1 MAGPRTVGVV
11 VGNPKTQSRTLALA
25 EQVATAAA
33 DAAALDGTGGPTIDL
48 AELGPELFDWS
59 STGVREAVDAIRSCA
74 LVVVA
79 SPTYKASYTG
89 LLKSFLDWFSTSDL
103 LGVTV
108 VPVMTGA
115 GAHHAL
121 GVEVHL
127 RPVLVE
133 LGATLPTRG
142 LYVTEGELEEAGVV
156 ITTWLRAAGPQ
167 LRQALAQIPA
177 TAERRDP

>member
-1 MAGPRTVGVV
+1 VSTVGLV
-11 VGNPKTQSRTLALA
+11 VGNPKAQSRTLALA
-25 EQVATAAA
+25 EAVATAAA
-33 DAAALDGTGGPTIDL
+33 DAAGLDGTDRLTVDL
-48 AELGPELFDWS
+48 AELGPQLFDWS
-59 STGVREAVDAIRSCA
+59 STTVKETVLGIRSCA

-89 LLKSFLDWFSTSDL
+89 LLKSFLDWFSTTDL

-121 GVEVHL
+121 AVEVHL

-142 LYVTEGELEEAGVV
+142 LYVTEGELSETDDVLRA
-156 ITTWLRAAGPQ
+156 WLGAAGPQ
-167 LRQALAQIPA
+167 LRRAVAGEAP
-177 TAERRDP
+177 

>member
-1 MAGPRTVGVV
+1 MSTVGLV
-11 VGNPKTQSRTLALA
+11 VGNPKKQSRTLALA

-33 DAAALDGTGGPTIDL
+33 RAAGLDGADKLTVDL
-48 AELGPELFDWS
+48 ADFGPDLFDWS
-59 STGVREAVDAIRSCA
+59 SPRVKEAHDGISSCS

-89 LLKSFLDWFSTSDL
+89 LLKSFLDWFSTTDL
-103 LGVTV
+103 EGVTV

-121 GVEVHL
+121 AVEVHL
-127 RPVLVE
+127 RPVLLE

-142 LYVTEGELEEAGVV
+142 LYVTEGELAEADVA
-156 ITTWLRAAGPQ
+156 ISTWLRAAGPQ
-167 LRQALAQIPA
+167 LRQAVPA
-177 TAERRDP
+177 SGDR

>member
-1 MAGPRTVGVV
+1 MSTVGLV
-11 VGNPKTQSRTLALA
+11 VGNPKARSRTLELGEA
-25 EQVATAAA
+25 VAAAAA
-33 DAAALDGTGGPTIDL
+33 DAAGVDGADRLTVDL
-48 AELGPELFDWS
+48 ADFGPQLFDWS
-59 STGVREAVDAIRSCA
+59 STQVKETVEEIRACS
-74 LVVVA
+74 LVIVA

-89 LLKSFLDWFSTSDL
+89 LLKSFLDWFSTTDL

-121 GVEVHL
+121 AVEVHL

-142 LYVTEGELEEAGVV
+142 LYVTESELAAADDV
-156 ITTWLRAAGPQ
+156 IIEWLLAAGPQ
-167 LRQALAQIPA
+167 LRQSVSTLRP
-177 TAERRDP
+177 

>member
-1 MAGPRTVGVV
+1 MSAVGLV
-11 VGNPKTQSRTLALA
+11 VGNPKAGSRTL
-25 EQVATAAA
+25 
-33 DAAALDGTGGPTIDL
+33 DL
-48 AELGPELFDWS
+48 AEAVAAAAAGASGLDGADRLTVDLAGLGPDLFDGS
-59 STGVREAVDAIRSCA
+59 SARVKETVERIRSCS

-89 LLKSFLDWFSTSDL
+89 LLKSFLDWFSTTDL

-115 GAHHAL
+115 GAQHAL
-121 GVEVHL
+121 AVEVHL

-142 LYVTEGELEEAGVV
+142 LFVTEVDLDGPDVA
-156 ITTWLRAAGPQ
+156 ITEWLRTAGPQ
-167 LRQALAQIPA
+167 LRQSVTP
-177 TAERRDP
+177 RP

>member
-1 MAGPRTVGVV
+1 MSTVGLA
-11 VGNPKTQSRTLALA
+11 VGNPKAQSRTLALA
-25 EQVATAAA
+25 EAVAGAAA
-33 DAAALDGTGGPTIDL
+33 EATGLDGTDRLTVDL
-48 AELGPELFDWS
+48 AELGPQLFDWS
-59 STGVREAVDAIRSCA
+59 SAPVREAVDGIRSCA

-89 LLKSFLDWFSTSDL
+89 ILKSFLDWFSTTDL

-121 GVEVHL
+121 AVEVHL

-142 LYVTEGELEEAGVV
+142 LYVTEGELADADVT
-156 ITTWLRAAGPQ
+156 ITTWLDAAGAQ
-167 LRQALAQIPA
+167 LRRAVTRQ
-177 TAERRDP
+177 DP

>member
-1 MAGPRTVGVV
+1 
-11 VGNPKTQSRTLALA
+11 
-25 EQVATAAA
+25 
-33 DAAALDGTGGPTIDL
+33 
-48 AELGPELFDWS
+48 
-59 STGVREAVDAIRSCA
+59 
-74 LVVVA
+74 VA

-89 LLKSFLDWFSTSDL
+89 ILKSFLDWFSTTDL

-121 GVEVHL
+121 AVEVHL

-142 LYVTEGELEEAGVV
+142 LYVTEGELADADVT
-156 ITTWLRAAGPQ
+156 ITTWLDAAGAQ
-167 LRQALAQIPA
+167 LRRAVTRQ
-177 TAERRDP
+177 DP

>member
-1 MAGPRTVGVV
+1 MVAPSARSVSTVGLV
-11 VGNPKTQSRTLALA
+11 VGNPKAQSRTLALA
-25 EQVATAAA
+25 ESVATAAA
-33 DAAALDGTGGPTIDL
+33 DAAGLDGADRLTVDL
-48 AELGPELFDWS
+48 AELGPQLFDWS
-59 STGVREAVDAIRSCA
+59 SATVKEAVQGVRSCA

-89 LLKSFLDWFSTSDL
+89 LLKSFLDWFSTTDL

-121 GVEVHL
+121 AVEVHL

-142 LYVTEGELEEAGVV
+142 LYVTEGELAEADDR
-156 ITTWLRAAGPQ
+156 LRRGWVRPGPSCGG
-167 LRQALAQIPA
+167 PWPG
-177 TAERRDP
+177 DP

>member
-1 MAGPRTVGVV
+1 MSTVGLV
-11 VGNPKTQSRTLALA
+11 VGNPKAQSRTLALA
-25 EQVATAAA
+25 ESVATAAA
-33 DAAALDGTGGPTIDL
+33 DAAGLDGADRLTVDL
-48 AELGPELFDWS
+48 AELGPRLFDWS
-59 STGVREAVDAIRSCA
+59 SETVKEAVRGICSCA

-89 LLKSFLDWFSTSDL
+89 LLKSFLDWFSTTDL

-121 GVEVHL
+121 AVEVHL

-133 LGATLPTRG
+133 LGASLPTRG
-142 LYVTEGELEEAGVV
+142 LYVTEDQLEVLDDVV
-156 ITTWLRAAGPQ
+156 GAWMEHAAPSLRAAVGSTQ
-167 LRQALAQIPA
+167 LG
-177 TAERRDP
+177 

>member
-1 MAGPRTVGVV
+1 MQLRIGLDL
-11 VGNPKTQSRTLALA
+11 LA
-25 EQVATAAA
+25 QVA
-33 DAAALDGTGGPTIDL
+33 LKNPHLSGIGFDL
-48 AELGPELFDWS
+48 AEVGPQLFDWS
-59 STGVREAVDAIRSCA
+59 SATVKEAVQGVRSCA

-89 LLKSFLDWFSTSDL
+89 LLKSFLDWFGTADL

-121 GVEVHL
+121 AVEVHL

-142 LYVTEGELEEAGVV
+142 LYVTEGELSETDDVLKAWLVAARPQ
-156 ITTWLRAAGPQ
+156 LRAATGGNP
-167 LRQALAQIPA
+167 
-177 TAERRDP
+177 

>member
-1 MAGPRTVGVV
+1 MSAVGLV
-11 VGNPKTQSRTLALA
+11 VGNPKAGSRTLELGEA
-25 EQVATAAA
+25 VAAAAA
-33 DAAALDGTGGPTIDL
+33 DAAGLDGADRLTIDL
-48 AELGPELFDWS
+48 AHLGPQLFDWS
-59 STGVREAVDAIRSCA
+59 SASVKEAVEGIRSCS

-89 LLKSFLDWFSTSDL
+89 LLKSFLDWFSTTDL

-121 GVEVHL
+121 AVEVHL

-142 LYVTEGELEEAGVV
+142 LYVTEGELAAADDV
-156 ITTWLRAAGPQ
+156 IVEWLLAAGPQ
-167 LRQALAQIPA
+167 LRQAVSA
-177 TAERRDP
+177 TRP

>member
-1 MAGPRTVGVV
+1 MSTVGLV
-11 VGNPKTQSRTLALA
+11 VGNPKAQSRTLALA
-25 EQVATAAA
+25 EAVAAA
-33 DAAALDGTGGPTIDL
+33 VAEAAGLDGTERLTVDL
-48 AELGPELFDWS
+48 AELGPQLFDWS
-59 STGVREAVDAIRSCA
+59 SAPVREAVDGIRSCA

-89 LLKSFLDWFSTSDL
+89 ILKSFLDWFSTTDL

-121 GVEVHL
+121 AVEVHL

-142 LYVTEGELEEAGVV
+142 LYVTEGELADADVT
-156 ITTWLRAAGPQ
+156 ITTWLDAAGAQ
-167 LRQALAQIPA
+167 LRRAVTRQ
-177 TAERRDP
+177 DP